1 MTTHFDNIA
10 DTAFWIAGFRAQ
22 ETERPDAVFNDTLA
36 KKLGGDRGVKMV
48 ANTPN
53 SEQMAFAMVIRT
65 SSIDRLVGIAVNKGV
80 DTVINLGAGLD
91 TRPYRLQLP
100 AKLHWI
106 EVDFEGIIDY
116 KNKLLKDE
124 KPACTIRRI
133 AFDLSDRHGRKKLFA
148 ELGSK
153 TQNALVITEGVI
165 AYLKNEDASQLSQ
178 DIFAVPTFKYWVH
191 DFSKGGFR
199 KRGHAKEKAKLLKNT
214 PFLFDVADP
223 IPFFEKDGWKI
234 SEKINILDE
243 ADRVGRKLPAKFPWS
258 LVMRI
263 FPRWFRSMGNKT
275 YGCVMFGKE

>member
-1 MTTHFDNIA
+1 MHFDNIA

-22 ETERPDAVFNDTLA
+22 ETERSDAVFNDPLA
-36 KKLGGDRGVKMV
+36 KKLGGDRGIEMV

-65 SSIDRLVGIAVNKGV
+65 TSIDRLVEIAIEKGV

-100 AKLHWI
+100 ANLQWI
-106 EVDFEGIIDY
+106 EVDFKEIIDY
-116 KNKLLKDE
+116 KNPLLKDE
-124 KPACTIRRI
+124 KPVCKLRRI
-133 AFDLSDRHGRKKLFA
+133 AFDLSDQSERKKLFE

-153 TQNALVITEGVI
+153 AQNALVITEGVI

-178 DIFAVPTFKYWVH
+178 DLIAVPSFKYWVH

-199 KRGHAKEKAKLLKNT
+199 KHGHANEKAKLLKNT

-223 IPFFEKDGWKI
+223 ISFFQKDGWKI

-243 ADRVGRKLPAKFPWS
+243 ADRIGRKLPANFP
-258 LVMRI
+258 LNFLMRI
-263 FPRWFRSMGNKT
+263 FPRLIHAIGNKT
-275 YGCVMFGKE
+275 YGCIMFGKE